1 MAPERSNDITG
12 NQLRN
17 VPQIT
22 SSVSST
28 SAPFPIINNPSGN
41 PPPIPPR
48 HPVQNYSSLN
58 DYRTYGSN
66 CYSGY
71 GYGFGSQ
78 YRGPSTYGGY
88 NSYGYSPYSSYN
100 NYGSFGNPS
109 GDVENRF
116 FQYFEEST
124 RPTFQLIE
132 TVLQTFSS
140 MTMLLES
147 TYFTLTNSFR
157 AIISVAENVG
167 KLRSTIGQLFHTFAF
182 IRFLKW
188 LYKKIIRN
196 TGFQGE
202 SSLSDELWEKSVG
215 KTGNENVNNNNS
227 PLWSGFFLFSVFFV
241 IPYMIHKITNSIRN
255 VQIKGKDPKDWYQY
269 DQPVFVASVLYD
281 FAASNNEELSVKVG
295 QKVYLAPQAL
305 QPKNLPG
312 WCRATDNANVG
323 LIPYNYVKVIG
334 QLKKRKENEVISLN
348 EEKSS
353 SNESRCR
360 TTTENSETLKTNENL
375 TNDVKKQST

>member
-1 MAPERSNDITG
+1 MAPGRSNDITG

-22 SSVSST
+22 SSLSST
-28 SAPFPIINNPSGN
+28 SAPYPIINNPSGN

-48 HPVQNYSSLN
+48 QPVQNYSSFN
-58 DYRTYGSN
+58 DYRMYGSN
-66 CYSGY
+66 SYSGY

-78 YRGPSTYGGY
+78 YRPSTYGGY

-116 FQYFEEST
+116 FQYFENST

-140 MTMLLES
+140 ITMLLES

-157 AIISVAENVG
+157 AIISVADNVG
-167 KLRSTIGQLFHTFAF
+167 KLRSTIGQLFHTFAL

-196 TGFQGE
+196 SGFQGE
-202 SSLSDELWEKSVG
+202 SSLNDDLWEKA
-215 KTGNENVNNNNS
+215 KTGNDNVNNTNS
-227 PLWSGFFLFSVFFV
+227 SMWSGFLLFSVFFV
-241 IPYMIHKITNSIRN
+241 VPYMIHKITNSIRN
-255 VQIKGKDPKDWYQY
+255 VQLNGKDPKDWHQY
-269 DQPVFVASVLYD
+269 NQPVFVATVLYN
-281 FAASNNEELSVKVG
+281 FSASNNEEMSVKVG

-305 QPKNLPG
+305 QPTNLPG
-312 WCRATDNANVG
+312 WCRATDSANVG
-323 LIPYNYVKVIG
+323 LIPYNYIKVIG
-334 QLKKRKENEVISLN
+334 QLTKRTETEGISLN
-348 EEKSS
+348 EGKSS
-353 SNESRCR
+353 SNESDRR
-360 TTTENSETLKTNENL
+360 TTTENSEILKTNENL

>member
-1 MAPERSNDITG
+1 MAPERLTDITG

-17 VPQIT
+17 VPQFT
-22 SSVSST
+22 SSLSNA
-28 SAPFPIINNPSGN
+28 SAPFAAASNQSGN

-48 HPVQNYSSLN
+48 QLVQNYSGLN

-66 CYSGY
+66 YYS

-88 NSYGYSPYSSYN
+88 SSYGYSPYSNYN

-124 RPTFQLIE
+124 RPTFHLIE

-147 TYFTLTNSFR
+147 TYFTLTNSFK
-157 AIISVAENVG
+157 AIINVAENVG
-167 KLRSTIGQLFHTFAF
+167 KLRSTISQLFNTFAL

-188 LYKKIIRN
+188 LYKKIIC
-196 TGFQGE
+196 TAGFQSE
-202 SSLSDELWEKSVG
+202 NSLNDELWEKSIA
-215 KTGNENVNNNNS
+215 KIGNGNVNNS
-227 PLWSGFFLFSVFFV
+227 SFWSGLFLFSVFFL
-241 IPYMIHKITNSIRN
+241 IPYVIHKITNSIKN
-255 VQIKGKDPKDWYQY
+255 VQVKGKDPKDWYQY
-269 DQPVFVASVLYD
+269 DQPVFVASALYD
-281 FAASNNEELSVKVG
+281 FTASNSEELSIRVG
-295 QKVYLAPQAL
+295 QKLYLAPQAL

-312 WCRATDNANVG
+312 WCRATDNTNVG
-323 LIPYNYVKVIG
+323 LIPYNHIKVIG
-334 QLKKRKENEVISLN
+334 QLKKRKENEVTSLT

-353 SNESRCR
+353 SNDSSYRN
-360 TTTENSETLKTNENL
+360 TNENSEILKTNENV
-375 TNDVKKQST
+375 TNDMKAQSI

>member
-22 SSVSST
+22 PSLSST
-28 SAPFPIINNPSGN
+28 TAPFPIISNQSGN

-48 HPVQNYSSLN
+48 QPVQNYSSFN
-58 DYRTYGSN
+58 DYRMYGSN
-66 CYSGY
+66 CYNGY
-71 GYGFGSQ
+71 GYGFASQ

-140 MTMLLES
+140 ITMLLES

-167 KLRSTIGQLFHTFAF
+167 RLRSTIGQLFHTFAL

-188 LYKKIIRN
+188 LYKKIIRS
-196 TGFQGE
+196 TGFRGE
-202 SSLSDELWEKSVG
+202 SPLNDELWEKSVA
-215 KTGNENVNNNNS
+215 KIGNENINNS
-227 PLWSGFFLFSVFFV
+227 PFWSGFFLFSVFFL

-255 VQIKGKDPKDWYQY
+255 VQVKGKDPKDWYQY

-281 FAASNNEELSVKVG
+281 FAASNSEELSVKVG

-312 WCRATDNANVG
+312 WCRATDSANVG
-323 LIPYNYVKVIG
+323 LIPYTYIKVIG

-353 SNESRCR
+353 SNESRYKN
-360 TTTENSETLKTNENL
+360 TTENSEILKTNENL
-375 TNDVKKQST
+375 TNDMKTQST